1 MMQTLHKMFII
12 NAGPGFRMLWSTI
25 KGFLDPVS
33 IKKISVLGSNY
44 QAKLLQVIDA
54 RLGSLTFDTVFLN
67 LHLVGFDLPTE
78 SFITIH
84 FVSSAR
90 L

>member
-1 MMQTLHKMFII
+1 
-12 NAGPGFRMLWSTI
+12 
-25 KGFLDPVS
+25 
-33 IKKISVLGSNY
+33 VLGSNY
-44 QAKLLQVIDA
+44 HAKLLQFIDA

-67 LHLVGFDLPTE
+67 LHLVGFDLLTK
-78 SFITIH
+78 SSITIH

>member
-1 MMQTLHKMFII
+1 
-12 NAGPGFRMLWSTI
+12 
-25 KGFLDPVS
+25 
-33 IKKISVLGSNY
+33 VLGSNY

-54 RLGSLTFDTVFLN
+54 RSGSLTFDTVFLN
-67 LHLVGFDLPTE
+67 LHLVGFDLLTK
-78 SFITIH
+78 SSITIH